1 MCMKQFVVIGCGRF
15 GSSVAE
21 TLCSMGNEVLAIDS
35 SEEIIQSIA
44 PYVTHAAQAEATDE
58 FALKSLGIGN
68 FDVAII
74 SIAGNIQSSIMAAL
88 IVKEMG
94 VKYIVAKAQS
104 ELHAKV
110 LTKIGV
116 DRVVF
121 PEREMGKRVARNL
134 TTSNIVDFIELS
146 PEYSIV
152 ETMLPEKWVNKT
164 LVEIDVRANYNVS
177 VMAIKNGNKINVAP
191 KATDA
196 LKKEDILVVI
206 GHNDDLK
213 KIENV

>member
-1 MCMKQFVVIGCGRF
+1 MKQFVVIGCGRF
-15 GSSVAE
+15 GTSVAE
-21 TLCSMGNEVLAIDS
+21 TLYSMGNEVLAIDS
-35 SEEIIQSIA
+35 SEEIIQNIA
-44 PYVTHAAQAEATDE
+44 PNVTHAVQAEATDE
-58 FALKSLGIGN
+58 YALKALGIGN

-88 IVKEMG
+88 IIKEMG
-94 VKYIVAKAQS
+94 VKYIVGKAQS

-134 TTSNIVDFIELS
+134 MTSNIVDFIELS
-146 PEYSIV
+146 PEYSII
-152 ETMLPEKWVNKT
+152 ETILPEKWANKT
-164 LVEIDVRANYNVS
+164 LVAIDVRANYNVS
-177 VMAIKNGNKINVAP
+177 VMAIKNGSKMNVAP
-191 KATDA
+191 QATEV
-196 LKKEDILVVI
+196 LKKDDILVII

-213 KIENV
+213 KIENI

>member
-1 MCMKQFVVIGCGRF
+1 M
-15 GSSVAE
+15 
-21 TLCSMGNEVLAIDS
+21 
-35 SEEIIQSIA
+35 
-44 PYVTHAAQAEATDE
+44 
-58 FALKSLGIGN
+58 KSLGIGN

-74 SIAGNIQSSIMAAL
+74 SIAGSIQSSIMAAL
-88 IVKEMG
+88 ITKEMG
-94 VKYIVAKAQS
+94 VKYIVAKAQN

-134 TTSNIVDFIELS
+134 MTSNIVDFIELS

-152 ETMLPEKWVNKT
+152 EIMLPEKWVNKT

-191 KATDA
+191 KATEA
-196 LKKEDILVVI
+196 LKKEDVLVVI
-206 GHNDDLK
+206 GHNYDLK